1 MTAITLHSFVDIY
14 RRALATADH
23 LVTKGSAHAV
33 ETGGQAAD
41 ILGWRLAEDMN
52 PLSFQC
58 EVVINFSRNWIAR
71 AAGLPVP
78 DSINGADLSLDQI
91 HAEIAS
97 AKAFLDTVSVDQ
109 LAGRDDTPVTF
120 KIGDIMEPTLPA
132 AQWITGFATTNIH
145 FHLSMIYAILRKQG
159 VKLGKV
165 DMFPT
170 GL

>member
-1 MTAITLHSFVDIY
+1 MTAISLYSFVDIY

-23 LVTKGSAHAV
+23 LLKKGAAHAAAD
-33 ETGGQAAD
+33 GGAEAD
-41 ILGWRLAEDMN
+41 ILGWRLAEDMH
-52 PLSFQC
+52 PVSFQC

-71 AAGLPVP
+71 AAGVAVP
-78 DSINGADLSLDQI
+78 DSINGADLTLDQI
-91 HAEIAS
+91 YAEIAS
-97 AKAFLDTVSVDQ
+97 AKAFLDGISAEQ
-109 LAGRDDTPVTF
+109 LAGRDDAPVTF

-145 FHLSMIYAILRKQG
+145 FHLSILYAILRKQG
-159 VKLGKV
+159 VQLGKI